1 MGNRSTGNKS
11 TGNKSTGDTCTE
23 NMSMG
28 NKNTGAINAE
38 TIGAETKKNMLCGRL
53 VVLCTVCYFISYVT
67 RINYGAVIL
76 EIERAEGIS
85 KMAASMAVTGS
96 FITYGAGQLISGWM
110 GDHMKP
116 ALLIFSG
123 LLVSGLMNVLVPVCA
138 RPELILVF
146 WCINGFAQALMWP
159 PMVKIMSAY
168 LNEEQ
173 YKKGCVRVTWG
184 SSVGTIAVYL
194 LAPVCIMWKGWKSL
208 FFLCACAAFCFA
220 FVWLRGITA
229 LERRFGRG
237 PVWAGGKSA
246 SGEKESGGP
255 EKNGFGPLT
264 EKGRE
269 AQAPEDKDGRGAGR
283 VSLWKQGTAVLLAAI
298 MLAIVMQGTLR
309 DGITTWMPSYV
320 SETYGLDSSSSILS
334 GVLLP
339 IFSIIC
345 LELTSILNRKLIRN
359 ELACAG
365 AVFGAGFCG
374 ALLLA
379 LLPSF
384 RAGLS
389 IFLAA
394 LITGCMYGVNVI
406 LVSMIPPYFK
416 KSGNVSTVSGLLNSC
431 TYVGSAV
438 SSYGIAFLAQ
448 QSGWQRV
455 IWLWAGAAFLGTGI
469 CLGCARRWKVNIRG
483 EKAEVSG

>member
-1 MGNRSTGNKS
+1 MRDREVRSK
-11 TGNKSTGDTCTE
+11 
-23 NMSMG
+23 
-28 NKNTGAINAE
+28 NAE
-38 TIGAETKKNMLCGRL
+38 AVNHILCRQL
-53 VVLCTVCYFISYVT
+53 VVLCTACYFISYVT

-85 KMAASMAVTGS
+85 KVAASMAVTGS

-110 GDHMKP
+110 GDHLKP
-116 ALLIFSG
+116 DRLIFSG
-123 LLVSGLMNVLVPVCA
+123 LIISGLMNVLVPVCA
-138 RPELILVF
+138 KPGWILVF

-168 LNEEQ
+168 LNEDQ

-184 SSVGTIAVYL
+184 SSVGTIVVYL

-208 FFLCACAAFCFA
+208 FFLCAGAAFCFA
-220 FVWLRGITA
+220 FIWIRGISV
-229 LERRFGRG
+229 LEGRFGRG
-237 PVWAGGKSA
+237 VDEGKRA
-246 SGEKESGGP
+246 
-255 EKNGFGPLT
+255 
-264 EKGRE
+264 E
-269 AQAPEDKDGRGAGR
+269 AREDKSSSAEGRSSFG
-283 VSLWKQGTAVLLAAI
+283 KQGTVLLLAAI

-345 LELTSILNRKLIRN
+345 LELTSILNRRIIRN

-384 RAGLS
+384 RVGLS

-394 LITGCMYGVNVI
+394 LVTGCMYGVNVI

-416 KSGNVSTVSGLLNSC
+416 KSGNVSTISGLLNSC
-431 TYVGSAV
+431 TYVGSAI
-438 SSYGIAFLAQ
+438 SSYGIAFAAQ
-448 QSGWQRV
+448 QSGWQTV
-455 IWLWAGAAFLGTGI
+455 IWLWAAAALLGTLL
-469 CLGCARRWKVNIRG
+469 CLGCIRRWG
-483 EKAEVSG
+483 KAGKAKELL